1 MPARN
6 EGYGTVPTV
15 FAPAFRKLLGGAAI
29 ALALTLSPL
38 QSRAAPVSPPPI
50 ADLASS
56 SEASSVV
63 LPHSGDENDAAP
75 NRRVIVGVLEG
86 MAPLMSRS
94 DRNDKARGLAADYLD
109 IIARARNLSAG
120 VRFYDN
126 LAALSAALAAG
137 EIDAA
142 VGADAMLPPAQYP
155 RSAPIFS
162 AAAVVITRSE
172 ARNTNA
178 LGKGTLGYL
187 RTELDTS
194 AVQGRLP
201 DVPLQAVDSY
211 YEGLERVATH
221 KDVAFLGDTVSI
233 SAYNNAI
240 LFYMLKARPST
251 TGLRT
256 QYHFV
261 FNPQR
266 ADLLRVFDEA
276 LGTVPPRAQA
286 TLQRRWV
293 LAEQGRLDGKV
304 NFTDAELQWIKD
316 HPKVSVAAS
325 ALVIPFTFRDSF
337 GRAAG
342 ISSSVLDLISAQTG
356 LVFTHEFYDSA
367 LDQLNAVRAGQADM
381 ASTMQGNYPDFS
393 GLLTSRP
400 ILRTTYAL
408 ISRPDGPRPRDF
420 SELAPLRVALV
431 AASPLKSLLASSSSG
446 RSPVVVPVSTGLAAL
461 NAVATGEADATVLL
475 YPSAEYLITRFYQ
488 GQLLITGIAKPDMV
502 PFVYP
507 VSDRAP
513 LLASIIDKVLDAIT
527 DDQMEFIIGQWQYS
541 EQLEFRWAARG
552 PLIRGLIIAGSIAA
566 VLVAAW
572 LLILLVRFMNRR
584 RNDRL
589 MQERLTLKR
598 QMLDANPNPMYVWNP
613 DGVMIAC
620 NEAFEKLVKDPIVD
634 MNLTL
639 EGIATLDDESRQKIR
654 QAYDEVKATRQPYF
668 AEMTLTLGGRELTG
682 QHWVVPLL
690 AADGEIQAL
699 LGGWVDLTELKATE
713 RSLQLAIQHADAANR
728 AKMLFLATIS
738 HEIRTPMNIVVGA
751 LELLKEG
758 KAGDVSLPAQRQA
771 ALAYDSATA
780 LLLLLNDI
788 LHYSKIEAGEVS
800 LHFSSNDLTE
810 TLPRWVAA
818 FDRSAEAK
826 HISLTT
832 RVAPD
837 VPTELVFDAGR
848 LRQIVNNLVAN
859 AIKFTPEGEV
869 TVTASLGRQ
878 GKDWCVVHI
887 AVQDTGIGIAADV
900 VPQLFSPFQQ
910 ATAST
915 YERYGGTGMGL
926 AISKKLAAL
935 FGGEISL
942 QSTEG
947 QGTTVTV
954 TLPMRHGNTWSV
966 PAAPESGTV
975 EQFPAL
981 GLPATSTVLIVDDH
995 PSNRM
1000 LLETQL
1006 RLLGLQV
1013 ISASSG
1019 PQALDA
1025 LHHAWKHDHGAG
1037 GIAAVITDCTM
1048 PGMDGYTLALEIA
1061 AGAAA
1066 RGLRKPPIIG
1076 YSADGTAT
1084 AHRRCL
1090 ESGMLG
1096 LLVKP
1101 VELNTLRAALLGPPE
1116 TLVQTAAEASP
1127 HAPAAPSQEPAVSP
1141 SSEYLDN
1148 LVTVFGTPEKARQF
1162 VATFLDL
1169 FSQDLE
1175 DLAALLPLNHD
1186 GKLHDWI
1193 HRAKGSTHAVQ
1204 HLGLIECVARF
1215 SGAIRMA
1222 DAAGREAIGAAFIA
1236 ECRQIMAKMREQ
1248 ADSGPASGIISSDHI
1263 P

>member
-6 EGYGTVPTV
+6 EGYGTVPPV
-15 FAPAFRKLLGGAAI
+15 PVPAIRKLLRSAAI
-29 ALALTLSPL
+29 ALTLALCPL
-38 QSRAAPVSPPPI
+38 KPYAASVSAPPES
-50 ADLASS
+50 ALDSS

-63 LPHSGDENDAAP
+63 LPNSGRVNDATRG
-75 NRRVIVGVLEG
+75 RRVIVGALQG
-86 MAPLMSRS
+86 MAPLLSRS
-94 DRNDKARGLAADYLD
+94 DRNGNARGLAADYLD
-109 IIARARNLSAG
+109 IIARAKNLTVS
-120 VRFYDN
+120 VRFYDS
-126 LAALSAALAAG
+126 LDALTAALAAG
-137 EIDAA
+137 DIDAA
-142 VGADAMLPPAQYP
+142 VGADAALPLARYP
-155 RSAPIFS
+155 RSVPIFS

-172 ARNTNA
+172 VRDGSS

-187 RTELDTS
+187 RSELDTR
-194 AVQGRLP
+194 AVQQHISDTSLHG
-201 DVPLQAVDSY
+201 VDSY

-221 KDVAFLGDTVSI
+221 KDMAFLGDTVSI

-240 LFYMLKARPST
+240 LFYRLKARPST

-256 QYHFV
+256 QYAFV

-266 ADLLRVFDEA
+266 ADLLRAFDEA
-276 LGTVPPRAQA
+276 LETFPARVHA

-304 NFTDAELQWIKD
+304 AFTDVELQWIRD
-316 HPKVSVAAS
+316 HPKVTVANS
-325 ALVIPFTFRDSF
+325 TLVVPFTFRDSF

-342 ISSSVLDLISAQTG
+342 VSASVLEQVTAQTG
-356 LVFTHEFYDSA
+356 LQFTYEFYDSA
-367 LDQLNAVRAGQADM
+367 LDQLQAVRDGHADM
-381 ASTMQGNYPDFS
+381 ASTMQGNYEDFS
-393 GLLTSRP
+393 GILTTRP
-400 ILRTTYAL
+400 VLHTTYAL
-408 ISRPDGPRPRDF
+408 ISRIDGPHPTTIA
-420 SELAPLRVALV
+420 ELQPLRVALV
-431 AASPLKSLLASSSSG
+431 NASPVKTMLQASAAN
-446 RSPVVVPVSTGLAAL
+446 RPPAIVNVSTGLAAL
-461 NAVATGEADATVLL
+461 NAVATGEADATTLL
-475 YPSAEYLITRFYQ
+475 YPSAEYLIAEYYQ
-488 GQLLITGIAKPDMV
+488 DKLRITGIGGPDMV

-507 VSDRAP
+507 VSDRDP
-513 LLASIIDKVLDAIT
+513 LLASIIGKVLDAMT
-527 DDQMEFIIGQWQYS
+527 DEQMEFIIAQWQYS
-541 EQLEFRWAARG
+541 EPLEFRWAARG
-552 PLIRGLIIAGSIAA
+552 PLMRGLIIAGS
-566 VLVAAW
+566 VAAMLLAVW
-572 LLILLVRFMNRR
+572 LIILLVRFMRRR

-613 DGVMIAC
+613 DGIMIAC
-620 NEAFEKLVKDPIVD
+620 NEAFEKLVEDPVVD

-639 EGIATLDDESRQKIR
+639 EGIATLDDESRQKVR

-690 AADGEIQAL
+690 AADGDIQAL

-758 KAGDVSLPAQRQA
+758 KAGDVSLPAQQQA

-800 LHFSSNDLTE
+800 LHFSSSDLTE
-810 TLPRWVAA
+810 ALPRWVAA
-818 FDRSAEAK
+818 FSRSAEAK
-826 HISLTT
+826 HIDLTT
-832 RVAPD
+832 RVDPD
-837 VPTELVFDAGR
+837 IPAELVFDAGR

-859 AIKFTPEGEV
+859 AIKFTPQGTV

-878 GKDWCVVHI
+878 GKDWCVVRI

-910 ATAST
+910 AATST

-926 AISKKLAAL
+926 AISKKLAEL

-966 PAAPESGTV
+966 PDAPESGTA

-1025 LHHAWKHDHGAG
+1025 LHHAWKHDHGAS
-1037 GIAAVITDCTM
+1037 GIAAVITDCAM
-1048 PGMDGYTLALEIA
+1048 PDMDGYTLAREIA

-1066 RGLRKPPIIG
+1066 RGLLKPPIIG
-1076 YSADGTAT
+1076 YSADGTST

-1101 VELNTLRAALLGPPE
+1101 VELNTLRAALLGAPE
-1116 TLVQTAAEASP
+1116 TPVQAAAAEPA
-1127 HAPAAPSQEPAVSP
+1127 HAPAAPSLEPAIAP

-1148 LVTVFGTPEKARQF
+1148 LVTVFGTPEKASQF

-1169 FSQDLE
+1169 FDQDLE
-1175 DLAALLPLNHD
+1175 DLAAQLPLNHD

-1193 HRAKGSTHAVQ
+1193 HRARGSTHAVQ
-1204 HLGLIECVARF
+1204 HPGLIECVAGF
-1215 SGAIRMA
+1215 SSAIRLA
-1222 DAAGREAIGAAFIA
+1222 GAAGREAIGAAFIA

-1248 ADSGPASGIISSDHI
+1248 AASGPESGIMSSDHI

>member
-1 MPARN
+1 M
-6 EGYGTVPTV
+6 PTV
-15 FAPAFRKLLGGAAI
+15 LALMIGRLLRSVGIVLTLALCSIVAQAAPA
-29 ALALTLSPL
+29 
-38 QSRAAPVSPPPI
+38 AAPPVS
-50 ADLASS
+50 ALDGS

-63 LPHSGDENDAAP
+63 LPYSGEVNDAT
-75 NRRVIVGVLEG
+75 RSHQVIVGALEG
-86 MAPLMSRS
+86 MAPLLSRS
-94 DRNDKARGLAADYLD
+94 DRNGNARGLAADYLD
-109 IIARARNLSAG
+109 IIARSKNLSVG
-120 VRFYDN
+120 VRFYDS
-126 LAALSAALAAG
+126 LDALSAALAAG
-137 EIDAA
+137 DIDAA
-142 VGADAMLPPAQYP
+142 VGADAALPQAQYP
-155 RSAPIFS
+155 RSTPIFS

-172 ARNTNA
+172 VRNGSS

-187 RTELDTS
+187 RSELDTS
-194 AVQGRLP
+194 AVQRHMP
-201 DVPLQAVDSY
+201 DTSLHGVDSY
-211 YEGLERVATH
+211 YEGLQRVATH

-256 QYHFV
+256 QYAFV

-266 ADLLRVFDEA
+266 ADLLRAFDEA
-276 LGTVPPRAQA
+276 LATFPPRVHT

-293 LAEQGRLDGKV
+293 QAEQGRLDGKIA
-304 NFTDAELQWIKD
+304 FSDAEQQWIKD
-316 HPKVSVAAS
+316 HPKVTVANAT
-325 ALVIPFTFRDSF
+325 LVVPFTFRDSF

-342 ISSSVLDLISAQTG
+342 VSASVLDLVTAQTG
-356 LVFTHEFYDSA
+356 LQFTYEFYDSA
-367 LDQLNAVRAGQADM
+367 SEQLQAVRNGSADM

-393 GLLTSRP
+393 GLLTTRP
-400 ILRTTYAL
+400 VLHTTYAV
-408 ISRPDGPRPRDF
+408 ISRIDGPHPQTIA
-420 SELAPLRVALV
+420 ELQPLRVALV
-431 AASPLKSLLASSSSG
+431 SASPVKAMLQASASG
-446 RSPVVVPVSTGLAAL
+446 SPTIVDVATGLAAL
-461 NAVATGEADATVLL
+461 NAVATGEADATPLL
-475 YPSAEYLITRFYQ
+475 YPSAEYLIAEYYQ
-488 GQLLITGIAKPDMV
+488 DKLQITGIGGPDMV

-507 VSDRAP
+507 VSDRDP
-513 LLASIIDKVLDAIT
+513 LLASILGKVLDAIT
-527 DDQMEFIIGQWQYS
+527 DEQMEFIIAQWQYS
-541 EQLEFRWAARG
+541 EPLEFRWAARG
-552 PLIRGLIIAGSIAA
+552 PLMRGLIIAGSAT
-566 VLVAAW
+566 VLLLAAW
-572 LLILLVRFMNRR
+572 LIILLVRFLNRR

-620 NEAFEKLVKDPIVD
+620 NEAFEKLVQDPLVD

-654 QAYDEVKATRQPYF
+654 RAYDQVKATHKPYF
-668 AEMTLTLGGRELTG
+668 VEMTLTLGGRELTG

-758 KAGDVSLPAQRQA
+758 KAGEVSPPAQQQA

-800 LHFSSNDLTE
+800 LHFSANDLTE
-810 TLPRWVAA
+810 ALPRWVTA
-818 FDRSAEAK
+818 FSRSANVK
-826 HISLTT
+826 RISLTT

-837 VPTELVFDAGR
+837 VPAELVFDAGR

-859 AIKFTPEGEV
+859 AIKFTH
-869 TVTASLGRQ
+869 Q
-878 GKDWCVVHI
+878 GSVAVSVDLVSQAKDWCVVRI

-900 VPQLFSPFQQ
+900 VPQLFSPFHQ
-910 ATAST
+910 AADST

-926 AISKKLAAL
+926 AISKKLADL
-935 FGGEISL
+935 FGGDISL

-947 QGTTVTV
+947 RGTTVTV
-954 TLPMRHGNTWSV
+954 TLPMRHGNTWSAPDE
-966 PAAPESGTV
+966 PASGTA

-1006 RLLGLQV
+1006 RLLGMQV

-1025 LHHAWKHDHGAG
+1025 LHHAWRQDQGAG
-1037 GIAAVITDCTM
+1037 GIAAVITDCAM
-1048 PGMDGYTLALEIA
+1048 PGMDGYTLAREIA

-1066 RGLRKPPIIG
+1066 RGLLKPPVIG
-1076 YSADGTAT
+1076 YSADGTST
-1084 AHRRCL
+1084 AYRRCL

-1101 VELNTLRAALLGPPE
+1101 VELDTLRAALLGTSDTPP
-1116 TLVQTAAEASP
+1116 
-1127 HAPAAPSQEPAVSP
+1127 APAPAPEAIYAPPPALP
-1141 SSEYLDN
+1141 
-1148 LVTVFGTPEKARQF
+1148 GTGTRPR
-1162 VATFLDL
+1162 
-1169 FSQDLE
+1169 
-1175 DLAALLPLNHD
+1175 ALLRLP
-1186 GKLHDWI
+1186 
-1193 HRAKGSTHAVQ
+1193 
-1204 HLGLIECVARF
+1204 
-1215 SGAIRMA
+1215 
-1222 DAAGREAIGAAFIA
+1222 
-1236 ECRQIMAKMREQ
+1236 
-1248 ADSGPASGIISSDHI
+1248 
-1263 P
+1263 